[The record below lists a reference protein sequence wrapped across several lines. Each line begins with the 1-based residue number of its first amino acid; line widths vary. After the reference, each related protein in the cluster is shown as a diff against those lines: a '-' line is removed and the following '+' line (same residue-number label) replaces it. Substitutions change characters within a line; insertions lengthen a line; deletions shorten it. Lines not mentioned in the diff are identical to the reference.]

1 MREFITMNQ
10 SELLVEI
17 QNALQCE
24 EPLVAEMLL
33 GEVEEFDSLGLITVI
48 ALYDELFNVMLSETD
63 FENMEQVSDLITPIY
78 DKLSTG

>member
-1 MREFITMNQ
+1 MNQ

>member
-1 MREFITMNQ
+1 MNQ

-24 EPLVAEMLL
+24 EPLLAEMLL

-48 ALYDELFNVMLSETD
+48 SLYDELFNVMLSETD
-63 FENMEQVSDLITPIY
+63 FENMEQVSDLISPIY
-78 DKLSTG
+78 DKLSMG

>member
-1 MREFITMNQ
+1 MREFIAMNQ

-24 EPLVAEMLL
+24 EPLLAEMLL

-48 ALYDELFNVMLSETD
+48 SLYDELFNVMLSETD
-63 FENMEQVSDLITPIY
+63 FENMEQVSDLISPIY
-78 DKLSTG
+78 DKLSMG